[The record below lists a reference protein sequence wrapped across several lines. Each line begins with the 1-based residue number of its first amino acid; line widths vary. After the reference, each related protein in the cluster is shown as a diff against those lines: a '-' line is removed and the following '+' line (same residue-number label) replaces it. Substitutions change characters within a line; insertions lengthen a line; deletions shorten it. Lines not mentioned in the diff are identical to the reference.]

1 MHVGFLVLAPWIL
14 LNLVLW
20 AVRRVAKLEQ
30 REANTYRDSVLM
42 DVGNIDIEYEV
53 LMRRETSG

>member
-1 MHVGFLVLAPWIL
+1 MDAGFLL
-14 LNLVLW
+14 LLPFVAVSLLCW
-20 AVRRVAKLEQ
+20 ALNRLAKLEQ

-53 LMRRETSG
+53 LMRRETSS